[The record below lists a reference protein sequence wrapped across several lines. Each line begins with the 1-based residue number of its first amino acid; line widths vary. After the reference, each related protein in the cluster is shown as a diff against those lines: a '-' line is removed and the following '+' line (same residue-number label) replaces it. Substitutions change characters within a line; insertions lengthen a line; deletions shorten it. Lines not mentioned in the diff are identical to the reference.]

1 MKKSTLFHIS
11 VALLLLGV
19 ASQAGA
25 QDYLLTSRGD
35 SLVGEVK
42 PLLYG
47 PQQKVQLISA
57 DNEKTTFSVFEV
69 REFSQGGDVFRP
81 LKGEKGG
88 YVFMKLMHAGYL
100 ALYAFQQEN
109 QSRFEGQMLRK
120 LDGDQ
125 LVVPNLGF
133 KKYIGQFIAD
143 CPEVAARVK
152 AGELGKRNLD
162 ELLNA
167 YNACIE
173 NRTVDRVRQAAGQR
187 QENGAINA
195 WNALEEKV
203 KQKEFAEKS
212 NALEMIAEIKNKV
225 RLQEKIPNFL
235 AEGLK
240 SSLKDTG
247 LSEELDSA
255 MREVQESARP

>member
-1 MKKSTLFHIS
+1 MRKSTLFHIS
-11 VALLLLGV
+11 VALLLLCM
-19 ASQAGA
+19 ASQASA
-25 QDYLLTSRGD
+25 QDYLLTARGD

-47 PQQKVQLISA
+47 PQQKVQLISG
-57 DNEKTTFSVFEV
+57 DNEKTTFSIFEV
-69 REFSQGGDVFRP
+69 REFSQDGDVFRP

-88 YVFMKLMHAGYL
+88 YVFMKLLHPGYL
-100 ALYAFQQEN
+100 SLYAFQQEN
-109 QSRFEGQMLRK
+109 QSRFEGLMLRK

-133 KKYIGQFIAD
+133 KKYVGQFIAD
-143 CPEVAARVK
+143 CPEVAALVK
-152 AGELGKRNLD
+152 EGELGKRNVD

-167 YNACIE
+167 YNACVE
-173 NRTVDRVRQAAGQR
+173 NRTVDRVRQSAGKH
-187 QENGAINA
+187 QENAAINA

-203 KQKEFAEKS
+203 KQKQFAEKS

-255 MREVQESARP
+255 MRELEENARP